1 MNEENYKI
9 EILKENFPQKSG
21 SHNDKKEIKF
31 QNKSSLSS
39 QGKNIGQFIL
49 GKKIGEGTFGIV
61 TLATHIL
68 TGEKVAIKILD
79 KKKIL
84 EHSDKTRLEREIKI
98 LKVLHHNNIVHLY
111 SVIQSSNSIYLIM
124 EYISGKEL
132 FEYIILNKRLN
143 ENEACKFYQQIIS
156 GLEYLYKLRI
166 AHRDLKPENLLLD
179 SKKNIKIVDFGLS
192 NMFPHNELLSTPCG
206 SPSYASPEMISGK
219 KYNGSL
225 SDIWS
230 SGIILFAML
239 CGYLPF
245 ENTNNEILY
254 KKITE
259 GVFNIP
265 NYISEEGKDLLR
277 KILNVN
283 PDKRYNFKQIKNHPW
298 FNLIDYKINFC
309 KGLLI
314 NRIVIPIDEDLINK
328 MSEYDYDKNETRK
341 NILSNKHNHITT
353 TYYLML
359 KKKIKKGI
367 DSVADLKSKLFENYI
382 NNPENKL
389 SKYGNDIEK
398 VIKERGKGKVSNNE
412 ELKKNLFKE
421 NESFGE
427 DIQITKYE
435 YNTQKNNNNDT
446 NEQIS
451 ISNNNYN
458 ENENIINE
466 INKHENIINE
476 NKNENIIN
484 KNNIHENIINEN
496 NINNNNIHENI
507 INESKNDENILNEN
521 KKDENIL
528 NENKKDENIINEN
541 KKDGNI
547 INESKNDENILNES
561 KNDEN
566 ILNESKNDEKILNES
581 KNDEKIINENNNQ
594 EKKYHINKSY
604 NIEKDE
610 NTFQINENFDNKIN
624 LKINKCK
631 SNINENIKLKEVE
644 NINFE
649 NQISQ
654 KEKKIYSN
662 NVIKKIPNFTKNVY
676 QNKNIIKIPHS
687 DKRETNQKSIINKNI
702 RKHKHSSSLHNFDDI
717 SKILNKLPL
726 PGNVDKNN
734 HNKLLVT
741 DDSNIPK
748 RNMSIENKISTEPN
762 QIYKFKFLPNHK
774 NCEKKNNNNNKH
786 KTKNNLIPKW
796 NSNIKTDENKTASN
810 YNKRKMYSLSVYSN
824 RNEKKNVNLSH
835 KKIQKYESKIIEKER
850 IEDKINNLIKNK
862 ENKEN
867 KKNKKFLNTS
877 TSFDKTLEDDKNKSI
892 DHHSDNETSADKKE
906 KDLKYIKMKSIN
918 KKFNV
923 SKEEQQ
929 KEIINNLKPIN
940 IIKGNKISYQNYI
953 LNSSKVKKNEE
964 INDNKIELNDIKTHF
979 ITNHHNLN
987 NKNILIEPFDLLSLI
1002 YSSLSKIKSCL
1013 EKELKNLKIQFY
1025 VKKNK
1030 YVCKKGDIKFEIN
1043 IIKINE
1049 LNNYF
1054 IIKYI
1059 RKDETFGPYKDIIKY
1074 LANKLNSFNIN

>member
-1 MNEENYKI
+1 MNEENYKV
-9 EILKENFPQKSG
+9 ENQKENFPQKLT
-21 SHNDKKEIKF
+21 DKKDIKF
-31 QNKSSLSS
+31 QNKNSLSS

-132 FEYIILNKRLN
+132 SEYIILNKRLN

-245 ENTNNEILY
+245 ENTNNEMLY

-259 GVFNIP
+259 GVFTIP

-314 NRIVIPIDEDLINK
+314 NRVVIPIDEDLINK

-367 DSVADLKSKLFENYI
+367 ESIADLKSKLFENYI

-389 SKYGNDIEK
+389 SKFGNDIER
-398 VIKERGKGKVSNNE
+398 VIKERGKEQVKNKE
-412 ELKKNLFKE
+412 ELKKNLFNE

-435 YNTQKNNNNDT
+435 YNSNISNNNDT
-446 NEQIS
+446 NEQIG
-451 ISNNNYN
+451 ISNINFN
-458 ENENIINE
+458 E
-466 INKHENIINE
+466 NE

-484 KNNIHENIINEN
+484 EIKKDENIINEN
-496 NINNNNIHENI
+496 TNLENI
-507 INESKNDENILNEN
+507 INEI
-521 KKDENIL
+521 
-528 NENKKDENIINEN
+528 KKDENIINEN
-541 KKDGNI
+541 KDDENNINIIKDEIKNNENI
-547 INESKNDENILNES
+547 INEIKTNENIMNES
-561 KNDEN
+561 KNNEN
-566 ILNESKNDEKILNES
+566 IMSESKN
-581 KNDEKIINENNNQ
+581 NENIMNENIH
-594 EKKYHINKSY
+594 EKNYHINKSF
-604 NIEKDE
+604 NIENDE
-610 NTFQINENFDNKIN
+610 NSSSQINENLDNTIN
-624 LKINKCK
+624 LKNNNESK
-631 SNINENIKLKEVE
+631 SNINENITLKEVE
-644 NINFE
+644 NINLE
-649 NQISQ
+649 NHISQ
-654 KEKKIYSN
+654 KEKKNIF
-662 NVIKKIPNFTKNVY
+662 KK
-676 QNKNIIKIPHS
+676 
-687 DKRETNQKSIINKNI
+687 
-702 RKHKHSSSLHNFDDI
+702 
-717 SKILNKLPL
+717 
-726 PGNVDKNN
+726 
-734 HNKLLVT
+734 
-741 DDSNIPK
+741 
-748 RNMSIENKISTEPN
+748 
-762 QIYKFKFLPNHK
+762 
-774 NCEKKNNNNNKH
+774 
-786 KTKNNLIPKW
+786 
-796 NSNIKTDENKTASN
+796 
-810 YNKRKMYSLSVYSN
+810 YNK
-824 RNEKKNVNLSH
+824 
-835 KKIQKYESKIIEKER
+835 
-850 IEDKINNLIKNK
+850 
-862 ENKEN
+862 
-867 KKNKKFLNTS
+867 
-877 TSFDKTLEDDKNKSI
+877 
-892 DHHSDNETSADKKE
+892 
-906 KDLKYIKMKSIN
+906 
-918 KKFNV
+918 
-923 SKEEQQ
+923 
-929 KEIINNLKPIN
+929 
-940 IIKGNKISYQNYI
+940 
-953 LNSSKVKKNEE
+953 
-964 INDNKIELNDIKTHF
+964 
-979 ITNHHNLN
+979 
-987 NKNILIEPFDLLSLI
+987 
-1002 YSSLSKIKSCL
+1002 
-1013 EKELKNLKIQFY
+1013 
-1025 VKKNK
+1025 
-1030 YVCKKGDIKFEIN
+1030 
-1043 IIKINE
+1043 
-1049 LNNYF
+1049 
-1054 IIKYI
+1054 
-1059 RKDETFGPYKDIIKY
+1059 
-1074 LANKLNSFNIN
+1074 